1 VGVKWNLTRGFRCR
15 NSSLELC
22 GAQSAG
28 ISLLEEENGQP
39 IFRWYGVAGEYA
51 PHLWGTT
58 PREFSPC
65 GTVLDSLP
73 VLSER
78 NAHQPSSRRPH
89 ALDIAPGESR
99 RHEVMASGL
108 KRAHQHFAGADLFR
122 FRTLQKPHS
131 HQCRDRIVGCPQPR
145 PGDPRTPLR
154 GPRLNWSKRE
164 TMRAQIAR
172 STRSQQRHPGADW
185 RRRP

>member
-1 VGVKWNLTRGFRCR
+1 MGAKWNLTRGFRCR
-15 NSSLELC
+15 NSLLELC

-28 ISLLEEENGQP
+28 ISLLKEENGQP

-78 NAHQPSSRRPH
+78 ERASAVQAGGHMLWIELPARVDAMKLWRA
-89 ALDIAPGESR
+89 ALSEHISILP
-99 RHEVMASGL
+99 
-108 KRAHQHFAGADLFR
+108 
-122 FRTLQKPHS
+122 
-131 HQCRDRIVGCPQPR
+131 
-145 PGDPRTPLR
+145 
-154 GPRLNWSKRE
+154 
-164 TMRAQIAR
+164 
-172 STRSQQRHPGADW
+172 
-185 RRRP
+185 